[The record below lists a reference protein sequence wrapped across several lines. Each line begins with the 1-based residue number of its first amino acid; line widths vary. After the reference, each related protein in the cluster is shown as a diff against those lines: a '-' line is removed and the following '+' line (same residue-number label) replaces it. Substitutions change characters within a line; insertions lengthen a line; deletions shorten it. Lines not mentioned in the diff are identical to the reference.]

1 MFTRSG
7 QHQMRRRSFSFLLA
21 LGLIMAGVIG
31 SIYVLFF
38 SAAIHLTIAGASEI
52 GLGFGLTL
60 LYFDFDAV
68 PSDQEH

>member
-1 MFTRSG
+1 M
-7 QHQMRRRSFSFLLA
+7 LA
-21 LGLIMAGVIG
+21 LGLIIAGVIG

-38 SAAIHLTIAGASEI
+38 SAVIHLTIAGASEI

>member
-1 MFTRSG
+1 
-7 QHQMRRRSFSFLLA
+7 MRRRRISFMLA
-21 LGLIMAGVIG
+21 LGLIIAGVIG

-38 SAAIHLTIAGASEI
+38 SAVIHLTMAGASEI